1 MSEPDEPL
9 GEEWR
14 VERPGAPAEA
24 SQVAGGDARRLR
36 DQKNKVAGILLAGG
50 LSRRMGGGDKSLLTV
65 GGRSLMERVI
75 ERAAPQVDCLILNAN
90 GDLGRFAGFG
100 LPVMA
105 DAVGGYA
112 GPLAGILTGLEWLR
126 DNRPDIPW
134 LVSFATDTPLVPS
147 DLVERLLAAV
157 ADGAGD
163 LACAVAGGE
172 TQPVFGLWP
181 VSLAG
186 ALRHALV
193 EENLYKIT
201 AFTARY
207 RLAHADW
214 PGGVDGPFFNVNTAE
229 DLARLSLVLDGGL
242 AAEAP
247 LSESLAVAVVI
258 ERRDSG
264 NPWRRDSWRPLQ
276 VIPDMPESAPWRL
289 LRKGDGWE
297 HYLAGG
303 QTVALHRSDLASYR
317 YNLAGAEPRLYVA
330 VRLAGGEVPARV
342 VMVTAAADEAETLL
356 ESGEDLVE
364 PVPMPEAVESWIIG
378 FAARHPPDAPMIKRR
393 RGA

>member
-1 MSEPDEPL
+1 MSNPDEPP

-14 VERPGAPAEA
+14 VERPGATAEE

-36 DQKNKVAGILLAGG
+36 DEKEKIAGILLAGG

-75 ERAAPQVDCLILNAN
+75 ERAAPQVDCLLLNAN

-126 DNRPDIPW
+126 DHRPDIPW
-134 LVSFATDTPLVPS
+134 LASFATDTPLVPT

-163 LACAVAGGE
+163 LACAVAGGD

-186 ALRHALV
+186 VLRHALV
-193 EENLYKIT
+193 EEKLYKIT

-214 PGGVDGPFFNVNTAE
+214 PGSVDGPFFNVNTAE

-242 AAEAP
+242 EGAAP
-247 LSESLAVAVVI
+247 LSDSLPVAVVI

-264 NPWRRDSWRPLQ
+264 NPWRRESWRPLQ
-276 VIPDMPESAPWRL
+276 VIPGAPAGEPWRL
-289 LRKGDGWE
+289 LRQGEGWE

-303 QTVALHRSDLASYR
+303 QTLALHRSDLASYR
-317 YNLAGAEPRLYVA
+317 CNLAGAEPRLYVA
-330 VRLAGGEVPARV
+330 VRLGDGAPPAKV
-342 VMVTAAADEAETLL
+342 VLVTAAADEAEALL
-356 ESGEDLVE
+356 ESGQDLVE

-378 FAARHPPDAPMIKRR
+378 FAARHPPDAPMVKRR
-393 RGA
+393 REA